1 MDIGGTHKITTTK
14 TTLCAAP
21 DSTLAAMFSGRH
33 RLNKHNG
40 RIFID
45 RDGETFCMIINYL
58 RTGKIPLFES
68 KIKENAFYEE
78 LDFWQ
83 IPLNLYRNE
92 NESNLE

>member
-1 MDIGGTHKITTTK
+1 
-14 TTLCAAP
+14 
-21 DSTLAAMFSGRH
+21 MFSGRH
-33 RLNKHNG
+33 KLNRHNG

-45 RDGETFCMIINYL
+45 RDGETFCMIRNYL
-58 RTGKIPLFES
+58 RTGKVPLFES

-92 NESNLE
+92 NESHIE